1 MFTILRY
8 ISYVCL
14 MRILLLI
21 LNFFPA
27 VIPVQLASIAVHLLN
42 NNLQWGKLSLFSYCH
57 QMLNPLMAGVY

>member
-27 VIPVQLASIAVHLLN
+27 VVPVQLASIAVHLLN
-42 NNLQWGKLSLFSYCH
+42 NNLQ
-57 QMLNPLMAGVY
+57 